1 MYVYG
6 LSYREHPPQQSK
18 TSNIWCC
25 GFVGCRYLAP
35 EYAETGQ
42 ITDKAD
48 VYAFGVVLLEL
59 ITGRKAINYNCNR
72 EQVYLTDWVSNDIH
86 FAYVIC
92 MFSFSPCCKTINSQL
107 WNTLAIKF
115 TDLQGFIYVYEWQWL
130 KMRQAQPLLDN
141 YAKELVDPRL
151 KLSYDDYEMHCMMH
165 AANQCIKKDP
175 AMRPRMTQVT
185 PLSCFCLD
193 ILFVSLHI
201 LSMMSKG
208 MSSYIVFVCKY
219 CNPLA
224 LSYGT
229 IDFFY

>member
-18 TSNIWCC
+18 TSNIWWC

-72 EQVYLTDWVSNDIH
+72 EQVSLTDW
-86 FAYVIC
+86 
-92 MFSFSPCCKTINSQL
+92 
-107 WNTLAIKF
+107 
-115 TDLQGFIYVYEWQWL
+115 
-130 KMRQAQPLLDN
+130 AQPLLDN

-185 PLSCFCLD
+185 PLSL
-193 ILFVSLHI
+193 VSAWISFLYHFT
-201 LSMMSKG
+201 S
-208 MSSYIVFVCKY
+208 F
-219 CNPLA
+219 P
-224 LSYGT
+224 
-229 IDFFY
+229 